1 MEWYWWLAIVA
12 GVLALLVL
20 LQKLKLVDFRGTGRR
35 GSGAGGLMS
44 LGDEIF
50 APTRHE
56 AAQER
61 ARETILPAPA
71 PIPGDGVND
80 IFDGPVVINVDELDA
95 EGAPRTQSPSSQQP
109 PRRGRHST

>member
-1 MEWYWWLAIVA
+1 MDWYWWVAIGVGAIAFLWVLQRA
-12 GVLALLVL
+12 G
-20 LQKLKLVDFRGTGRR
+20 LVDFRGSARR
-35 GSGAGGLMS
+35 GSGMGGLMS

-80 IFDGPVVINVDELDA
+80 IFDGPVVINVDELDDDA
-95 EGAPRTQSPSSQQP
+95 GTAPRQ
-109 PRRGRHST
+109 GRHSK

>member
-1 MEWYWWLAIVA
+1 M
-12 GVLALLVL
+12 
-20 LQKLKLVDFRGTGRR
+20 
-35 GSGAGGLMS
+35 GGLMS

-71 PIPGDGVND
+71 PIPGDGAND
-80 IFDGPVVINVDELDA
+80 IFDGRVVINVDALDDA
-95 EGAPRTQSPSSQQP
+95 DDPR
-109 PRRGRHST
+109 PRQGRHSK